1 MYAIL
6 SQKATGATAIN
17 TTVNPGRQWK
27 FDSLSLHLSA
37 AGASGTLTVSLD
49 AAAGA
54 AYDTVILT
62 QDMTLVTDLYFQPE
76 QQINLKPNDGIKIS
90 WANTG
95 GKTYG
100 LEVNWL

>member
-6 SQKATGATAIN
+6 SQQVTGATAIN

-27 FDSLSLHLSA
+27 LDSITLHLSA
-37 AGASGTLTVSLD
+37 AGGSGILTISLD
-49 AAAGA
+49 AAAGT
-54 AYDTVILT
+54 AYDTVIFT

-90 WANTG
+90 WANAG

>member
-1 MYAIL
+1 MTI
-6 SQKATGATAIN
+6 
-17 TTVNPGRQWK
+17 
-27 FDSLSLHLSA
+27 
-37 AGASGTLTVSLD
+37 SLD
-49 AAAGA
+49 AAAGT
-54 AYDTVILT
+54 AYDTVIFT

-90 WANTG
+90 WANAG

>member
-37 AGASGTLTVSLD
+37 AGASGTLTISLD

-54 AYDTVILT
+54 AYDITLLS

-76 QQINLKPNDGIKIS
+76 RPINFKTGDALKIV
-90 WANTG
+90 WANAG

-100 LEVNWL
+100 LEVQYQ